1 MNDVICF
8 GSTKHNRNILCHARH
23 LFFYSGSSKMSEDSF
38 FSMPFLTLDV
48 NPSVSAGL
56 PQQCLNLKLIECHV
70 ADELWRDLKRQ
81 WGYGNA
87 H

>member
-1 MNDVICF
+1 MSFVLVPL
-8 GSTKHNRNILCHARH
+8 NITETFCVTHVTF
-23 LFFYSGSSKMSEDSF
+23 FFYSGSSKMSEDSF